1 MKPEKSIQKTMT
13 IEEILSLHPSRSQRL
28 AQIMGEFGLQCAG
41 CTAATYETLE
51 AGMLAHG
58 KKEAELEMLLQR
70 LNDALLE
77 EMDLTS
83 VTITPKAAAK
93 FKEVLEAENKQGY
106 SLRFA
111 EKAAGC
117 NGFEYFLDF
126 SKEPKD
132 DDVIYTSEGIDIHIQ
147 KGSLSRLLGSVIDY
161 SDGLQGAG
169 FKITNP
175 NVKSSCGCG
184 SSHGY

>member
-1 MKPEKSIQKTMT
+1 MT
-13 IEEILSLHPSRSQRL
+13 IEEIFSLHPSRSQRL
-28 AQIMGEFGLQCAG
+28 AQIMGEYGLQCAG
-41 CTAATYETLE
+41 CSAATYETLE
-51 AGMLAHG
+51 AGMFAHG
-58 KKEAELEMLLQR
+58 KTEKELSSLLKELNE
-70 LNDALLE
+70 ALLE
-77 EMDLTS
+77 KIDKTS
-83 VTITPKAAAK
+83 ISITPKAAEK
-93 FKEVLEAENKQGY
+93 FRQVLIEEKKEGY

-126 SKEPKD
+126 SEKAKED
-132 DDVIYTSEGIDIHIQ
+132 DLVYHSQGIEIHIQ
-147 KGSLSRLLGSVIDY
+147 KNSLDRLLGSVIDY

-175 NVKSSCGCG
+175 NVKTSCGCG